1 MSISLCALAVFMR
14 IAVDVMGGDHGCSVV
29 VAGVKAALEAKG
41 NERIE
46 RLFLVGNEMEV
57 KGALQQQSCAD
68 QRVVVVNATQVLTME
83 DNPLTAIR
91 KKKDASVVRA
101 VALVRD
107 EKANAVISLGNTG
120 GLVAAAT
127 FGVGRLEA
135 VKRPAIATVMPTVK
149 GHFVLLDAGATP
161 ECEPLHLFQFAVM
174 GAVYAR
180 EILGIRS
187 PRVGILSNGS
197 EEFKGTEATQQAAEL
212 CRQSD
217 LNFIG
222 YVEGTEIFADR
233 VDVVVTDGF
242 VGNIVL
248 KTAEGL
254 GKTILQIL
262 KSELTATPVR
272 KFGAMLAKGGFQT
285 LKRKMDPE
293 AYGGARILG
302 LHGTVVKVHG
312 SARERV
318 VANALRQIAEAA
330 SEHLNV
336 RISEAMARTSQGP
349 AVAVPA

>member
-1 MSISLCALAVFMR
+1 
-14 IAVDVMGGDHGCSVV
+14 MGGDHGCGVV
-29 VAGVKAALEAKG
+29 VAGVKAALAEEG
-41 NERIE
+41 NQRIE
-46 RLFLVGNEMEV
+46 RLFLVGSEAEV
-57 KGALQQQSCAD
+57 NSALQQQGCAD
-68 QRVVVVNATQVLTME
+68 QRVEVVNATQVLTME

-101 VALVRD
+101 VAQVR
-107 EKANAVISLGNTG
+107 EGKAGAVISLGNTG

-127 FGVGRLEA
+127 FGVGRLDS

-180 EILGIRS
+180 EILGIQN

-197 EEFKGTEATQQAAEL
+197 EEFKGVEVTQQAAGL

-222 YVEGTEIFADR
+222 YVEGTDIFADR

-248 KTAEGL
+248 KTCEGL

-293 AYGGARILG
+293 AHGGARILG

-330 SEHLNV
+330 SEHLND
-336 RISEAMARTSQGP
+336 RIAEAIARATPRSNVPIP
-349 AVAVPA
+349 A